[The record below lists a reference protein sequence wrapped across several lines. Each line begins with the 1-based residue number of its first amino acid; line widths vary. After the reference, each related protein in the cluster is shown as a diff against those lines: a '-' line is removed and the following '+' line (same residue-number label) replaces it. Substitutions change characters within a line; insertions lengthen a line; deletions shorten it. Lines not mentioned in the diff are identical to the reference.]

1 MDRNSRQKLSLDKW
15 LQRNSR
21 GTIEAATAYGKTRVG
36 LNALTMLRR
45 KDSSRTAIIV
55 VPTIVLKSQWEN
67 QLNEWGLMENTQ
79 VYVINSLIKL
89 TTVNCKFLIID
100 ECHRYAAKT
109 FSKIFEVA
117 KYTFILG
124 LTATMKRLDG
134 KHTLIQKYAPIVDTI
149 SLAYCRAKGYV
160 SQYKEYNLGI
170 NLPQADLIYYQD
182 KARELGSMMDK
193 FDNDFQTMLKCSY
206 SNKPQWSSAT
216 HNWFAPHTV
225 IHAQLLGWRGNTVQS
240 AREILEL
247 NASRPRGQKLSVW
260 GGATNEYFH
269 PDKLHGFAVYGMRL
283 TREIK
288 DFINKHPLKVQN
300 ALELIN
306 KTNYETITFSEN
318 TEVADDMKSVLGDRA
333 VVYHSNLESNVEEI
347 EVVKTYKREES
358 ALNFIA
364 NNAGWAYKGETDGIH
379 TVGCIKERKVSAK
392 RLKEEAISKIMND
405 GTVKVMLTAK
415 ALDQGFDYPG
425 AELGII
431 MSRTSNP
438 TQQIQRTGRVVR
450 KHTYD
455 DGTEKVGLV
464 VNLYLKDT
472 RDFRKLRG
480 AQKSSVG
487 AMDVSSVDEILTRE
501 GLK

>member
-1 MDRNSRQKLSLDKW
+1 MDRDTRQKLSLDKW
-15 LQRNSR
+15 LQRGSR

-36 LNALTMLRR
+36 LNAVKMLRR
-45 KDSSRTAIIV
+45 NDDSRTVIIV

-67 QLNEWGLMENTQ
+67 QLNDWGLMENSQ

-89 TTVNCKFLIID
+89 DTITCKLLIID

-134 KHTLIQKYAPIVDTI
+134 KHTLIQKYAPIIDTI
-149 SLAYCRAKGYV
+149 SLAYCRANNYI

-170 NLPQADLIYYQD
+170 NLSHEDLVWYKD
-182 KARELGSMMDK
+182 KARELGTMMDK
-193 FDNDFQTMLKCSY
+193 FDNDFQIMLKCSY

-216 HNWFAPHTV
+216 FNWFLPHTV
-225 IHAQLLGWRGNTVQS
+225 IHAQLLGWRGNNVTQ
-240 AREILEL
+240 ARENLEI
-247 NASRPRGQKLSVW
+247 NAGRPRGQKLSVW
-260 GGATNEYFH
+260 GGDINSYFH

-288 DFINKHPLKVQN
+288 DFINKHPLKVEA

-306 KTNYETITFSEN
+306 QTNYETITFSEN
-318 TEVADDMKSVLGDRA
+318 TDVADDMKTVLGDRA
-333 VVYHSNLESNVEEI
+333 VVYHSNLESGVKEV
-347 EVVKTYKREES
+347 EVVKTYKRQES
-358 ALNFIA
+358 ALNYIS
-364 NNAGWAYKGETDGIH
+364 NNAGWSYKGEADGIH
-379 TVGCIKERKVSAK
+379 TISCLREKKISPKK
-392 RLKEEAISKIMND
+392 LKEEAINKIMDDN
-405 GTVKVMLTAK
+405 TVKVMLTAK

-450 KHTYD
+450 KHTYA
-455 DGTEKVGLV
+455 DGTEKTGLV

-487 AMDVSSVDEILTRE
+487 VLDVSSIDEILTRE